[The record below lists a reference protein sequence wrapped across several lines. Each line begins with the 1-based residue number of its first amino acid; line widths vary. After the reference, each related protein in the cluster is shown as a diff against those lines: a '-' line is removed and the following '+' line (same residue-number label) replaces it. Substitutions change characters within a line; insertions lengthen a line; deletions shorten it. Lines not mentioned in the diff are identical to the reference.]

1 MSNVK
6 TMPYFT
12 ADFFRFFE
20 QLSGNNNQEWFEDNR
35 SLYDEAVKRPFKEL
49 VQEMIDRISMIDKE
63 LRIPVTDAMFRIQ
76 KDTRFSRD
84 KTPFNTH
91 MSANISHG
99 GKKSKECPGFFF
111 RISPEKITV
120 GGGTYDLEKDN
131 LTRVRHH
138 IEDEMERFNSIVC
151 EEAFVQK
158 YGCLQGER
166 NKVIPKELRDLYEEQ
181 PLIANKQFFYSA
193 DIDPNLILEENL
205 PDLLMEYYHA
215 GKPVNDFLREAIR

>member
-35 SLYDEAVKRPFKEL
+35 PFYEEAVKRPFREL
-49 VQEMIDRISMIDKE
+49 VQEMIDRISMIDKG
-63 LRIPVTDAMFRIQ
+63 LRIPVNDAMFRIQ

-84 KTPFNTH
+84 KTPFHNH
-91 MSANISHG
+91 MGANISHG

-111 RISPEKITV
+111 RFFPDKITV
-120 GGGTYDLEKDN
+120 GGGTYELEKDN

-138 IEDEMERFNSIVC
+138 IEDEMDRFNSLV
-151 EEAFVQK
+151 EDEAFVQK
-158 YGCLQGER
+158 YGGLQGER

-181 PLIANKQFFYSA
+181 PLIANKQFFYTA
-193 DIDPNLILEENL
+193 DCDPSLILEENL
-205 PDLLMEYYHA
+205 PELLMEYYHA
-215 GKPVNDFLREAIR
+215 GKPMNDFLREAIR